1 MTLTTKFKGGEVMEI
16 KNSQPELKLQILP
29 KVNSPDDLKQLSVQE
44 LEVLAGEIR
53 EFIIDVIS
61 KVGGHLGAS
70 LGVVEL
76 TLAVHYVFN
85 APRDKIIWDTGHQGY
100 VHKIITG
107 RRDVFH
113 TIRQFRGISGFLKRS
128 ESIYDVFGAGHAS
141 TSISAALGIAT
152 ARDFDGEDYKVVA
165 IIGDG
170 AMTAGLAYEAMN
182 NAGML
187 RKNLIVI
194 LNDNNMSIS
203 PNVWAVSKYFTELI
217 ASEQYNKL
225 KSFIWDLTG
234 QLDGMGDR
242 IRKLAARVEGGVKAI
257 ITPGMLFEALGFR
270 YFGPVNGHNIAKL
283 IKILSEIKNLNG
295 PILLHVITQKGKGY
309 KPAEEDEQKYHGVTP
324 FDKVTGKMYKSDKP
338 QPPSYTKVFGETVVQ
353 LAKQNKRIVGITAAM
368 PEGTGLNILQREI
381 PERFFDVGIA
391 EQHAVTFAAG
401 LATQGYIPICAI
413 YSTFLQR
420 AFDQI
425 IHDVALQHLHVVFAI
440 DRAGLVG
447 ADGPT
452 HHGAFDLSYLR
463 LIPGMVIMAPKDE
476 SELRDMLYTATIYN
490 KGPVAIRYPRGSG
503 VGVPLKDDFDYIEI
517 GKAEILK
524 EGKDLAI
531 LAIGNMVYPSLKA
544 SEKLAEYGIDAMVVN
559 MRFVKPLDENLL
571 DQIFQRFDKVVT
583 VEENTIRGGFG
594 SAVVEYAV
602 SKGVKNVEF
611 LIHGLPDEFIEHG
624 TQPELWRMLKLD
636 ADGIAQKILETFRFE
651 KLTFERVAIDKNQK

>member
-1 MTLTTKFKGGEVMEI
+1 MESL
-16 KNSQPELKLQILP
+16 NSQADLNFKILQ
-29 KVNSPDDLKQLSVQE
+29 KVNSPDDLKSLSIRE
-44 LEVLAGEIR
+44 LEILAGEIR
-53 EFIIDVIS
+53 EFIIDTIS

-85 APRDKIIWDTGHQGY
+85 APRDKIIWDTGHQAY

-113 TIRQFRGISGFLKRS
+113 TIRQFKGISGFLKRS

-152 ARDFDGEDYKVVA
+152 ARDFDGQDYKVVA

-182 NAGML
+182 NEGMM

-203 PNVWAVSKYFTELI
+203 PNVWAISKYFTDLI
-217 ASEQYNKL
+217 ASSHYNKL
-225 KSFIWDLTG
+225 KSFVWDLTG
-234 QLDGMGDR
+234 QLDGIGDR

-283 IKILSEIKNLNG
+283 IKILTEIKNLNG

-309 KPAEEDEQKYHGVTP
+309 KPAEEDAPKYHGVTP
-324 FDKVTGKMYKSDKP
+324 FDKITGKMYKSDKP
-338 QPPSYTKVFGETVVQ
+338 QPPSYTKVFGEAIVQ
-353 LAKQNKRIVGITAAM
+353 LAKRNKKIVGITAAM
-368 PEGTGLNILQREI
+368 PEGTGLNILQKEI
-381 PERFFDVGIA
+381 PDRFFDVGIA
-391 EQHAVTFAAG
+391 EQHAVTFSAG
-401 LATQGYIPICAI
+401 LATEGYIPICAI

-425 IHDVALQHLHVVFAI
+425 IHDVALQNLHVVFAI

-476 SELRDMLYTATIYN
+476 NELRDMLYTATVYN
-490 KGPVAIRYPRGSG
+490 KGPVAIRYPRGNG
-503 VGVPLKDDFDYIEI
+503 IGVPLKDDFDLIEI
-517 GKAEILK
+517 GKAEVLK

-544 SEKLAEYGIDAMVVN
+544 AEKLREYGIDAMVVN
-559 MRFVKPLDENLL
+559 MRFVKPLDEALL
-571 DQIFQRFDKVVT
+571 DQIFERFDKVIT
-583 VEENTIRGGFG
+583 IEENTIKGGFG

-624 TQPELWRMLKLD
+624 TQEELRHMLKLD
-636 ADGIAQKILETFRFE
+636 PDGIVEKILDRFKFE
-651 KLTFERVAIDKNQK
+651 KVKILVNKNYHR